1 MKKKLIVAAG
11 TVVLVL
17 VIVLSCVLF
26 WNSRR
31 EEQPPEITAVV
42 VSNRLEQV
50 SELATARYYYTNMG
64 VFEDSNDF
72 YGIKIP
78 FTTKR
83 FIVSYDG
90 TILAGVDLAAADVVI
105 TDTAL
110 TVRLPEAAV
119 LAHEIDEDSLEIY
132 DETKNIFNPITL
144 SDYNGFQADQ
154 KAAMEAKAVENGL
167 LTQAKAQAVTITS
180 QVLTPLADQYGLL
193 LSVE

>member
-1 MKKKLIVAAG
+1 
-11 TVVLVL
+11 
-17 VIVLSCVLF
+17 
-26 WNSRR
+26 
-31 EEQPPEITAVV
+31 
-42 VSNRLEQV
+42 
-50 SELATARYYYTNMG
+50 MG

-180 QVLTPLADQYGLL
+180 QVLTPPADQYGLL